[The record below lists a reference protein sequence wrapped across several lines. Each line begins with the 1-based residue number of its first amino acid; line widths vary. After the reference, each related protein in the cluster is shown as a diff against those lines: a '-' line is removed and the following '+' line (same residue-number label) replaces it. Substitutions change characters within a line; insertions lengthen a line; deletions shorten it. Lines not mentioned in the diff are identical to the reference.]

1 MRETNMGYL
10 HKQLTFAKDSDYSI
24 IEELNN
30 VEPSKTAD
38 AYGLREKQNHRNDII
53 FPDILFEY
61 RDFFVS
67 LQLVRVQLR
76 KQKSIIKRQQ

>member
-1 MRETNMGYL
+1 MKARYL
-10 HKQLTFAKDSDYSI
+10 FPDLV
-24 IEELNN
+24 LRNNN

-53 FPDILFEY
+53 FPDILFDY

-67 LQLVRVQLR
+67 LPSVRVQLR